1 MEQYF
6 LLKDYVDEQ
15 FKNELS
21 INHEIISDNFQNQ
34 ILKKLSNKDFIE
46 QLIFL
51 GYIPDLYK
59 SDSSEETL
67 YTKLTEVM
75 VAEWADRMGYQGK
88 YVKQKARYEDVDII
102 TKFGTIV
109 CDAKSFRLG
118 RSQKAPNVKD
128 FVKPE
133 DYRKWLKRHANGIGG
148 LVAYP
153 CLHEWVGK
161 SDAFKYCS
169 SQATPIIMLP
179 YKYLAYLLSIK
190 DNHKIEIEKLWNLSK
205 IFPNEVDNSNDYW
218 NKMNKAIIEAT
229 HSTEQEL
236 HNFLSEA
243 NNLIKKYALFNV
255 SYLNKQ
261 KELIL
266 SDIEKNINDIND
278 IKILKESYIQY
289 KELKETDFLDKI
301 IKRIKDFRL

>member
-1 MEQYF
+1 MDKYF
-6 LLKDYVDEQ
+6 LLKNYVDEQ
-15 FKNELS
+15 FNSKLT
-21 INHEIISDNFQNQ
+21 INHEIISEDFQKNV
-34 ILKKLSNKDFIE
+34 LNKLSNDDFIE

-75 VAEWADRMGYQGK
+75 VAEWANRMGYQGK
-88 YVKQKARYEDVDII
+88 YVKQKSRYEDVDI
-102 TKFGTIV
+102 TTAFGTIV

-133 DYRKWLKRHANGIGG
+133 DYRKWLKRHSNGIGG

-153 CLHEWVGK
+153 CLHEWTGK

-169 SQATPIIMLP
+169 SHSTPIIMLP
-179 YKYLAYLLSIK
+179 YKYLAYMLLIK
-190 DNHKIEIEKLWNLSK
+190 ENHKIEIEKLWNLSK
-205 IFPNEVDNSNDYW
+205 IFPKEVDNSSDYW
-218 NKMNKAIIEAT
+218 EYMNKAVIEAT
-229 HSTEQEL
+229 HSSEKEL
-236 HNFLSEA
+236 KDFLYKA
-243 NNLIKKYALFNV
+243 NEIIKKYTLFNV
-255 SYLNKQ
+255 SYLNNQ
-261 KELIL
+261 KDLIL
-266 SDIEKNINDIND
+266 LDIEKSINSINDITT
-278 IKILKESYIQY
+278 LKENFIQY